1 MLHRQM
7 STDVVLAV
15 CENEMFCLS
24 LQTEKFN
31 IIKLLNMKLLKK
43 KSSWL
48 LASLL
53 LLSVGADAKVKFD
66 YSLVFVP
73 EEGGVKFE
81 KITDDADCVADYR
94 GNIVGKTSGVFGSRK
109 TSTIDWWVI
118 PQIGVSPDGKRIGYI
133 NEKNGTTN
141 IMIKNAAKGGAS
153 VQRTFR
159 TNVEGFSWSP
169 DGKTLCFTEVRGNH
183 HGVYLVD
190 ANQGTVVRQISNGTD
205 NDFGGVIS
213 TDGNTIY
220 FHRGEGYASYSLWS
234 YDRKTN
240 LFSNYSR
247 GMTACLIP
255 NNYDAIYCAR
265 FTTNKESEI
274 WRVNFKTG
282 VEEVILSQP
291 GKSFSTPQLS
301 PDGKWLLVTGS
312 SKSEKEKIDNTDIF
326 VVRTDG
332 TQLTQLTYHPGNDL
346 SPVWS
351 PDGKSIFFLS
361 QRGSVEKNYNVWRMD
376 FNM

>member
-1 MLHRQM
+1 M
-7 STDVVLAV
+7 
-15 CENEMFCLS
+15 
-24 LQTEKFN
+24 
-31 IIKLLNMKLLKK
+31 
-43 KSSWL
+43 
-48 LASLL
+48 
-53 LLSVGADAKVKFD
+53 
-66 YSLVFVP
+66 
-73 EEGGVKFE
+73 
-81 KITDDADCVADYR
+81 
-94 GNIVGKTSGVFGSRK
+94 GKTSGVFGSRK

-240 LFSNYSR
+240 LSP
-247 GMTACLIP
+247 TI
-255 NNYDAIYCAR
+255 
-265 FTTNKESEI
+265 
-274 WRVNFKTG
+274 
-282 VEEVILSQP
+282 VEE
-291 GKSFSTPQLS
+291 
-301 PDGKWLLVTGS
+301 
-312 SKSEKEKIDNTDIF
+312 
-326 VVRTDG
+326 
-332 TQLTQLTYHPGNDL
+332 
-346 SPVWS
+346 
-351 PDGKSIFFLS
+351 
-361 QRGSVEKNYNVWRMD
+361 
-376 FNM
+376 

>member
-1 MLHRQM
+1 MKMKSLFQKVFQEIPLTGQGRLLW
-7 STDVVLAV
+7 VL
-15 CENEMFCLS
+15 
-24 LQTEKFN
+24 T
-31 IIKLLNMKLLKK
+31 
-43 KSSWL
+43 
-48 LASLL
+48 LL
-53 LLSVGADAKVKFD
+53 LVGVSSFAKKGKFD

-73 EEGGVKFE
+73 EEGGVMFE
-81 KITDDADCVADYR
+81 KITDDADCVADYKN
-94 GNIVGKTSGVFGSRK
+94 GLVSKASGIFGSKK
-109 TSTIDWWVI
+109 TNVIDWWVI
-118 PQIGVSPDGKRIGYI
+118 PQIALSPDGKRIGYI

-141 IMIKNAAKGGAS
+141 VMIKNAAKGGAS

-169 DGKTLCFTEVRGNH
+169 DGNTL
-183 HGVYLVD
+183 
-190 ANQGTVVRQISNGTD
+190 
-205 NDFGGVIS
+205 
-213 TDGNTIY
+213 Y
-220 FHRGEGYASYSLWS
+220 FHRGEGYANYSLWS

-255 NNYDAIYCAR
+255 GDPNTIYCAR

-274 WRVNFKTG
+274 WRINFKTG
-282 VEEVILSQP
+282 VEEVILAQP
-291 GKSFSTPQLS
+291 GKSYTTPQLS
-301 PDGKWLLVTGS
+301 PDGKWLLVTGNS
-312 SKSEKEKIDNTDIF
+312 RSEKEGIDNTDIF

-361 QRGSVEKNYNVWRMD
+361 QRGSSDKVYNVWRMN
-376 FNM
+376 FNL